1 MVSNKVSQEQQSLNL
16 NGLGERFNS
25 FNSLN
30 TLNSLNSLNSLDER
44 LNSMKSLN
52 NLSSMTSMNTLNSL
66 GERFKSL
73 LDTGTTGYQTNN
85 KNVKYEEIKSRCL
98 VSAEKRL
105 KNLENQKLPLK
116 SLWKAQSRSEMN
128 TLVCVAKLRGS
139 KYGPDQRT
147 GKRIESQ
154 MKIRFRC
161 FPCRKKFNQLAK
173 LLLHRYVQSRSSGD
187 VGTL

>member
-1 MVSNKVSQEQQSLNL
+1 MESSKVSQEQQSLNL

-25 FNSLN
+25 LN
-30 TLNSLNSLNSLDER
+30 TLNSLNS
-44 LNSMKSLN
+44 M
-52 NLSSMTSMNTLNSL
+52 SSMSSL

-105 KNLENQKLPLK
+105 KNLELQKMPLK
-116 SLWKAQSRSEMN
+116 SLWKAQSRTEMN
-128 TLVCVAKLRGS
+128 TLVCVAKFRGS

-173 LLLHRYVQSRSSGD
+173 LLLHR
-187 VGTL
+187 

>member
-1 MVSNKVSQEQQSLNL
+1 MVSNKVSQEEQSLNL
-16 NGLGERFNS
+16 SGLGDRFNS
-25 FNSLN
+25 LSSLN
-30 TLNSLNSLNSLDER
+30 TLNS
-44 LNSMKSLN
+44 
-52 NLSSMTSMNTLNSL
+52 LNSL

-73 LDTGTTGYQTNN
+73 LDTGTTGYQANN

-105 KNLENQKLPLK
+105 KNLEYQKPLK

-128 TLVCVAKLRGS
+128 TLVCVAKFRGS
-139 KYGPDQRT
+139 NYGPDQRT

-173 LLLHRYVQSRSSGD
+173 LLLHRYVPTRTS
-187 VGTL
+187 

>member
-1 MVSNKVSQEQQSLNL
+1 MVSNKVSQEEQSLNL
-16 NGLGERFNS
+16 SGLGDRFNS
-25 FNSLN
+25 LS
-30 TLNSLNSLNSLDER
+30 SLNS
-44 LNSMKSLN
+44 
-52 NLSSMTSMNTLNSL
+52 LNSL

-105 KNLENQKLPLK
+105 KNLEHQNMPLK

-128 TLVCVAKLRGS
+128 TLVCVAKFRGS
-139 KYGPDQRT
+139 KYGADQRT

-173 LLLHRYVQSRSSGD
+173 LLLHRYVQIRTS
-187 VGTL
+187 

>member
-1 MVSNKVSQEQQSLNL
+1 MSSSKVSQEQSSSLTN
-16 NGLGERFNS
+16 
-25 FNSLN
+25 
-30 TLNSLNSLNSLDER
+30 
-44 LNSMKSLN
+44 
-52 NLSSMTSMNTLNSL
+52 L
-66 GERFKSL
+66 GERFKAL
-73 LDTGTTGYQTNN
+73 LDTATTGYQANNN

-105 KNLENQKLPLK
+105 KSLEYQKPLK

-128 TLVCVAKLRGS
+128 TLVCVAKFRGS
-139 KYGPDQRT
+139 LYGPDQRT

-173 LLLHRYVQSRSSGD
+173 LLLHRYVPTRTS
-187 VGTL
+187 